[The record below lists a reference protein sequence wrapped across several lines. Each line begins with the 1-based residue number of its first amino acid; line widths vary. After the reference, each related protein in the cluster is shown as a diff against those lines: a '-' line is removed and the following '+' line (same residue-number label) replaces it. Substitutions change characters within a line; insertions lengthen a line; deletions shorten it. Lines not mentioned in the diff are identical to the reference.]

1 MNWHSVAEFTEMGGY
16 GLYVW
21 GSYLMAAATLAW
33 ELVMLTQRHRRAE
46 DEIREDALMTRADS
60 QDGEHRSRARTTA
73 IRT

>member
-33 ELVMLTQRHRRAE
+33 EAVMLMQRRRRAE
-46 DEIREDALMTRADS
+46 DEIREDALMTCAQS
-60 QDGEHRSRARTTA
+60 HEGESRSRNHASTTWN
-73 IRT
+73 